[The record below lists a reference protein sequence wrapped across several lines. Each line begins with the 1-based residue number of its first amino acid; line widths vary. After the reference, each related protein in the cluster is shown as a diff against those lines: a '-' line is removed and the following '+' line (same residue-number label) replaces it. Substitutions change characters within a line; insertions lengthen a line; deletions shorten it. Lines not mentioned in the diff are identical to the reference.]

1 MAFGPERNTVINRR
15 AQEAAV
21 IDVGLRQYMLGVY
34 NYMASGLALTGMVA
48 AFVALN
54 TPLQQAIFGSG
65 LKWIA
70 IFAPV
75 ALVFFLSFRVHKMS
89 AAAAQATFWI
99 YAALNGIAFS
109 TLFLEFT
116 GQSIARVFFI
126 TAATFAAMSLYGYT
140 TKRDLAGFGSFLF
153 MGLIGI
159 IIAMV
164 VNLFL
169 ASPALH
175 FAISVIGVL
184 VFTGLTAWDTQ
195 RIKEWYYEG
204 DDREVMSKKSIMGA
218 LSLYLDFIN
227 LFVMLMQLL
236 GVRRE

>member
-1 MAFGPERNTVINRR
+1 MAFGPERNTVIARQ

-21 IDVGLRQYMLGVY
+21 VDVGLRQYMLGVY
-34 NYMASGLALTGMVA
+34 NYMASGLALTGIVA
-48 AFVALN
+48 TLVAMS
-54 TPLQQAIFGSG
+54 PELQQLIFGTG
-65 LKWIA
+65 LKWVA
-70 IFAPV
+70 ILAPV
-75 ALVFFLSFRVHKMS
+75 ALVFFLSFRVHSMS
-89 AAAAQATFWI
+89 PTAAQATFWI
-99 YAALNGIAFS
+99 YAALNGVAFS
-109 TLFLEFT
+109 TIFLVYT
-116 GQSIARVFFI
+116 GESIARVFFI

-175 FAISVIGVL
+175 FAISVVGVL
-184 VFTGLTAWDTQ
+184 IFTGLTAWDTQ

-204 DDREVMSKKSIMGA
+204 DERGVMVKKSVMGA

-236 GVRRE
+236 GVRRD